1 MTLKW
6 WNFWNFILITLYKKK
21 SCYLCLGGREAELSS
36 TSLMLTTDL
45 FMVSSILLNIC
56 IRIPDLILLIDAV
69 KRAVIFLNIFKIS
82 SETKVFC
89 FINIAAVFNV
99 WQVIRKWLKQGKA
112 QRERNSCNTTC
123 QEDMLAKLS
132 SIRTGTSTNAIVN
145 YFYNVFTIAGKG
157 IARKVLITKR
167 ITA

>member
-1 MTLKW
+1 MLSLSRRKRSRALI
-6 WNFWNFILITLYKKK
+6 NFTDVGN
-21 SCYLCLGGREAELSS
+21 R
-36 TSLMLTTDL
+36 SLHGVFHFTQCMHTHTRLDL
-45 FMVSSILLNIC
+45 AHF
-56 IRIPDLILLIDAV
+56 LLIDAV
-69 KRAVIFLNIFKIS
+69 ERVVIFLNIFKIFS
-82 SETKVFC
+82 KTKVFC
-89 FINIAAVFNV
+89 FINIAAVFNI

-157 IARKVLITKR
+157 IARKVLMQKELLLHILV
-167 ITA
+167 